1 MRVLFCILLICFNS
15 MIFSQNFSLENI
27 STTGYNDPF
36 FTFNIWEK
44 SECSFSAMLD
54 TYNCDYFNFQIEK
67 ENYQMFVMLD
77 KKIPKYITENNS
89 NSKIM
94 ILSGKINSLDNKNI
108 GFTPTFTV
116 CYNSGFY
123 GDLMSFSQNQ
133 NKSYQYVN
141 QSSFLVEGVTKY
153 SVENL
158 AILNSDS
165 PWVEGVDGYGIGE
178 GFTVD
183 FKLKNDKYL
192 LIINGYISF
201 QKPYLYEQNARIKKI
216 KITGLQSNKTAVLD
230 VLDTPHPQSV
240 DISFL
245 NDTEG
250 FSVEIVEVF
259 PGTKYEDTCI
269 HYLVPYDSLVI
280 PYE

>member
-1 MRVLFCILLICFNS
+1 
-15 MIFSQNFSLENI
+15 
-27 STTGYNDPF
+27 
-36 FTFNIWEK
+36 
-44 SECSFSAMLD
+44 
-54 TYNCDYFNFQIEK
+54 
-67 ENYQMFVMLD
+67 
-77 KKIPKYITENNS
+77 
-89 NSKIM
+89 
-94 ILSGKINSLDNKNI
+94 
-108 GFTPTFTV
+108 
-116 CYNSGFY
+116 
-123 GDLMSFSQNQ
+123 MSFSQNQ

-158 AILNSDS
+158 AILNSNT

-183 FKLKNDKYL
+183 FKLKTDKYL